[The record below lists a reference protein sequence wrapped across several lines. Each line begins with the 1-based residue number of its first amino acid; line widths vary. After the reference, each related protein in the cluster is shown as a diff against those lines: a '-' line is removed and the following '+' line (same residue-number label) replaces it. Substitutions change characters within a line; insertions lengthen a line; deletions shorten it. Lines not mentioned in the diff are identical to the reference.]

1 MGSPEPEKRPDVV
14 DVLTAEHR
22 QLASLVS
29 RLQAGGPDRAAV
41 FEQLV
46 HDLAVHEAAEEMLV
60 HPTARRAVF
69 GADNVVR
76 PRLDEEH
83 AAKRALAHLYDLGV
97 DGPEFDR
104 ALDEFAVKM
113 AQHAA
118 QEEQVEFP
126 LLRKQFSA
134 AKLENMA
141 ASLETIESLAPTRPH
156 PHAGDTA
163 LANVFAG
170 PPLAVFDRIRD
181 AVRDYLHTQRQQGGA
196 PGRA

>member
-1 MGSPEPEKRPDVV
+1 MGSPEPEARPDVV
-14 DVLTAEHR
+14 DVLAAEHR

-29 RLQAGGPDRAAV
+29 QLQAGGPDRAAV

-60 HPTARRAVF
+60 HPTVRRAVF
-69 GADNVVR
+69 GGDNVVR

-83 AAKRALAHLYDLGV
+83 EAKRALAHLYDLGV
-97 DGPEFDR
+97 DSPEFDR
-104 ALDEFAVKM
+104 ALDEFASKM
-113 AQHAA
+113 AQHIM

-181 AVRDYLHTQRQQGGA
+181 AVRDYMHTQGQPGGG